1 MTRDAM
7 SGSTGDRM
15 AKGNLFVVSGPSGSG
30 KTTVCERVRDSLG
43 IGLSVSATTRKPRK
57 DERDGV
63 KYHFMDEAEFEA
75 RRARGEFLETNCYN
89 GNWYGTLLS
98 EVRKYTDR
106 GRDLILEID
115 VNGGMQVR
123 EKCPEARM
131 IFFRPPSME
140 DLEARLRNRAT
151 DDEETI
157 QSRLRKAEEELP
169 FESAYDMTVVNHTIE
184 QACEDLTR
192 IILGERRGGNDE
204 KRNPV

>member
-1 MTRDAM
+1 
-7 SGSTGDRM
+7 M